1 MRKNELFK
9 VIKCLVVR
17 GGGSGV
23 GNRLVKR
30 AKKGDK
36 EALLQLILLH
46 QDDYY
51 RLAWSYMKNKNDA
64 LDVMEDMIVKLYE
77 NIHTLKKLDSFSSWS
92 KKILINCC
100 YTMYNKRK
108 KTVLLEREYLEKV
121 ADTKQEASYEE
132 KDSQIDIDRLLA
144 SLSSPQADAIRL
156 KYIHD
161 LDLETIAEIEDVSV
175 GTVKSRIFYGLK
187 KLNHM
192 YRGERDE

>member
-64 LDVMEDMIVKLYE
+64 LDAMEDMIVKLYE

-108 KTVLLEREYLEKV
+108 RTVLLEREYLEKV
-121 ADTKQEASYEE
+121 ADTKLEASYEE

-156 KYIHD
+156 
-161 LDLETIAEIEDVSV
+161 
-175 GTVKSRIFYGLK
+175 
-187 KLNHM
+187 
-192 YRGERDE
+192 